1 MFAKAFSIFALA
13 MIELWAAVPLG
24 IKMEV
29 DPYLVAVLTIAG
41 AIAGIVVAA
50 FAGGLVNK
58 LLRMRAKDPTKGTVG
73 WLTKQG
79 PWAIGLLGPLLLG
92 ATLSAAL
99 ASSLG
104 LSRRVWMPL
113 LLAGICVWT
122 VAVTVL
128 TVQGFDLL
136 SGGSS
141 SGSSAGF

>member
-29 DPYLVAVLTIAG
+29 DPYVVAALTIAG
-41 AIAGIVVAA
+41 AIAGTVVAA

-58 LLRMRAKDPTKGTVG
+58 LLRMRTKDPTKGTVG
-73 WLTKQG
+73 WLAQQG

-122 VAVTVL
+122 AAVTVL

-136 SGGSS
+136 SGGAASS
-141 SGSSAGF
+141 STF

>member
-24 IKMEV
+24 IKMDL
-29 DPYLVAVLTIAG
+29 DPYAVAILTITG
-41 AIAGIVVAA
+41 AIAGTVVAA

-58 LLRMRAKDPTKGTVG
+58 LLRMRTKDPSKGTVG
-73 WLTKQG
+73 WLAKKG

-92 ATLSAAL
+92 ATISAAL

-113 LLAGICVWT
+113 LVAGICVWT

-128 TVQGFDLL
+128 TVHGFAMME
-136 SGGSS
+136 GGSA
-141 SGSSAGF
+141 SAF

>member
-24 IKMEV
+24 IRMDI
-29 DPYLVAVLTIAG
+29 DPYAVAALTITG
-41 AIAGIVVAA
+41 AIAGTVVAA

-58 LLRMRAKDPTKGTVG
+58 LLRMRTKDPTKGTAG
-73 WLTKQG
+73 WLAQKG

-92 ATLSAAL
+92 ATISAAL

-113 LLAGICVWT
+113 LVAGICVWT

-128 TVQGFDLL
+128 TVHGFDMMAGG
-136 SGGSS
+136 SGSGSS
-141 SGSSAGF
+141 SAF

>member
-1 MFAKAFSIFALA
+1 MFAKFLSIFTLA

-24 IKMEV
+24 IKLDV
-29 DPYLVAVLTIAG
+29 DPVAVGALTIAG
-41 AIAGIVVAA
+41 AIAGTLVAA

-58 LLRMRAKDPTKGTVG
+58 LLRLRTKDPTKGTAG
-73 WLTKQG
+73 WLVQKG

-92 ATLSAAL
+92 ATISAAL

-113 LLAGICVWT
+113 LVAGICVWT

-128 TVQGFDLL
+128 TVHGFDLIA
-136 SGGSS
+136 GQ
-141 SGSSAGF
+141 SAASF